1 MEGLRITEVPCQ
13 EWNSHHVQFWMAP
26 ISQKVSH
33 SGDVMAGPR
42 RNIFMISSWNLQ
54 QSPCLIVQVPH
65 FLAPER
71 EDRPPFSLQR
81 PLNFLHRKLV
91 WKYSVPSREIP
102 TPVKRSIE
110 KWKEALVKTT
120 VLLIMHFFKS
130 VCSST
135 TSSLRHQYPVNIVCI
150 NVSLVPLR
158 SVFSKRRIRHQNTT
172 FLLVL

>member
-71 EDRPPFSLQR
+71 EERPPFPLQR
-81 PLNFLHRKLV
+81 PLNFLHRKIV
-91 WKYSVPSREIP
+91 WEYSVPSREIP

-130 VCSST
+130 VPPQHHLWGINIQSILCVST
-135 TSSLRHQYPVNIVCI
+135 SVRFLFI
-150 NVSLVPLR
+150 
-158 SVFSKRRIRHQNTT
+158 VFSPKGE
-172 FLLVL
+172 